1 MKSRTFSLKGDILW
15 SRTPDTLAV
24 CPGHYVV
31 CEDGR
36 CAGVFPTL
44 PERFSGIPVYDYSDR
59 LIIPGLVDL
68 HAHAPQYAF
77 RALGMDLEL
86 LEWLD
91 TQTFPQEARYADLDY
106 ARRAYT
112 LFVDD
117 LRRSS
122 TTRAVLFGTLHVDA
136 TLTLMGLLEDSG
148 LITYVGKVN
157 MDRNSPDC
165 LREESAAASL
175 AATRR
180 WLEGCQGLTRSRPIL
195 TPRFIPSCSD
205 ALMEGL
211 RDLQRETGLPVQ
223 SHLSENQ
230 GEIAWVA
237 ELCPDSAGYGDAY
250 DRFGLFG
257 GDGCPTIMAHCVW
270 SDEAER
276 ARMKQNGVFVAHCP
290 QSNVNLSSGIAPV
303 RAFLDEGL
311 SVGLGSDIAG
321 GTQLSILR
329 AMADAIQVSKLRWR
343 LQDQSLSPIT
353 LPEAFYLATR
363 GGGAFFGKVGA
374 FDPGYE
380 FDALV
385 LDDAALPCPFDLSP
399 VERLTRIVYLA
410 DDRAVTHKY
419 VSGRKLF

>member
-1 MKSRTFSLKGDILW
+1 MTNSFVLKGDILW
-15 SRTPDTLAV
+15 SRTPQDMTIRENQ
-24 CPGHYVV
+24 YVV
-31 CEDGR
+31 CEDGV

-44 PERFSGIPVYDYSDR
+44 PEHFASLPVHDYTGK

-77 RALGMDLEL
+77 RSLGMDLEL
-86 LEWLD
+86 LDWLD
-91 TQTFPQEARYADLDY
+91 TQTFPQEARYADPDY

-122 TTRAVLFGTLHVDA
+122 TTRAVLFGTLHADA

-148 LITYVGKVN
+148 LITRVGKVN

-175 AATRR
+175 AATRQ
-180 WLEGCQGLTRSRPIL
+180 WLDGCRDFTRSRPIL

-230 GEIAWVA
+230 GEIAWVS
-237 ELCPDSAGYGDAY
+237 ELCPDSTGYGDAY

-290 QSNVNLSSGIAPV
+290 QSNVNLSSGVAPV
-303 RAFLDEGL
+303 RAFLNEGL

-321 GTQLSILR
+321 GVHLSMLR
-329 AMADAIQVSKLRWR
+329 AIADTIQVSKLRWR
-343 LQDQSLSPIT
+343 LQDASLAPIT

-374 FDPGYE
+374 FESGFE

-385 LDDAALPCPFDLSP
+385 LDDAMLPCPFDLSP
-399 VERLTRIVYLA
+399 LERLTRVVYLA

-419 VSGRKLF
+419 VSGRKLM

>member
-1 MKSRTFSLKGDILW
+1 MTNSFVLKGDILW
-15 SRTPDTLAV
+15 SRTPQDMTI
-24 CPGHYVV
+24 CENQYVV
-31 CEDGR
+31 CADGV

-44 PERFSGIPVYDYSDR
+44 PERFASLPVHDYTGK
-59 LIIPGLVDL
+59 LIIPGLIDL

-77 RALGMDLEL
+77 RSLGMDLEL
-86 LEWLD
+86 LDWLD
-91 TQTFPQEARYADLDY
+91 TQTFPQEARYADPDY

-148 LITYVGKVN
+148 LITRVGKVN

-175 AATRR
+175 AATRQ
-180 WLEGCQGLTRSRPIL
+180 WLDGCRDFTRSRPIL
-195 TPRFIPSCSD
+195 TPRFIPSCSN

-230 GEIAWVA
+230 GEIAWVS
-237 ELCPDSAGYGDAY
+237 ELCPDSTGYGDTY

-270 SDEAER
+270 SDEAEW

-303 RAFLDEGL
+303 RAFLNEGL

-321 GTQLSILR
+321 GVHLSMLR
-329 AMADAIQVSKLRWR
+329 AIADTIQVSKLRWR
-343 LQDQSLSPIT
+343 LQDASLAPIT

-374 FDPGYE
+374 FESGFE

-385 LDDAALPCPFDLSP
+385 LDDAMLPCPFDLSP
-399 VERLTRIVYLA
+399 LERLTRVVYLA

-419 VSGRKLF
+419 VSGRKLM

>member
-1 MKSRTFSLKGDILW
+1 MTNCFVLKGDIIW
-15 SRTPDTLAV
+15 SRTPQELAV
-24 CPGHYVV
+24 CKDHYVV
-31 CEDGR
+31 CEDGV

-44 PERFSGIPVYDYSDR
+44 PARFAPLPVHDYTGK
-59 LIIPGLVDL
+59 LIIPGLIDL

-86 LEWLD
+86 LDWLD
-91 TQTFPQEARYADLDY
+91 TQTFPHEARYADPDY

-112 LFVDD
+112 LFADD

-136 TLTLMGLLEDSG
+136 TLTLMGLLEESG
-148 LITYVGKVN
+148 LITRVGKVN
-157 MDRNSPDC
+157 MDRNSPDVLC
-165 LREESAAASL
+165 EESAAASL
-175 AATRR
+175 SATRR
-180 WLEGCQGLTRSRPIL
+180 WLDGCRDFSRTQPIL

-205 ALMEGL
+205 ALMYGL

-230 GEIAWVA
+230 SEIAWVS
-237 ELCPDSAGYGDAY
+237 ELCPEASGYGDAY

-257 GDGCPTIMAHCVW
+257 GCPTIMAHCVW

-276 ARMKQNGVFVAHCP
+276 ARMKQNGVFIAHCP

-303 RAFLDEGL
+303 RAFLNEGL

-321 GTQLSILR
+321 GVHLSMLR
-329 AMADAIQVSKLRWR
+329 AIADTIQVSKLRWR
-343 LQDQSLSPIT
+343 LQDPSLAPIT

-374 FDPGYE
+374 FESGFA

-385 LDDAALPCPFDLSP
+385 LDDTTLPCPFDLSP
-399 VERLTRIVYLA
+399 LERLTRVAYLA
-410 DDRAVTHKY
+410 DDRAVAHKY
-419 VSGRKLF
+419 VSGRKLM

>member
-1 MKSRTFSLKGDILW
+1 MTNSFVLKGDILW
-15 SRTPDTLAV
+15 SRTPQDMSI
-24 CPGHYVV
+24 CENQYVV
-31 CEDGR
+31 CEHGV

-44 PERFSGIPVYDYSDR
+44 PERFASLPVHDYTGK

-77 RALGMDLEL
+77 RSLGMDLEL
-86 LEWLD
+86 LDWLD
-91 TQTFPQEARYADLDY
+91 TQTFPQEARYADPDY

-148 LITYVGKVN
+148 LITRVGKVN

-175 AATRR
+175 AATRQ
-180 WLEGCQGLTRSRPIL
+180 WLDGCRDFTRSRPIL

-230 GEIAWVA
+230 GEIAWVS
-237 ELCPDSAGYGDAY
+237 ELCPDSTGYGDAY

-303 RAFLDEGL
+303 RAFLNEGL

-321 GTQLSILR
+321 GVHLSMLR
-329 AMADAIQVSKLRWR
+329 AIADTIQVSKLRWR
-343 LQDQSLSPIT
+343 LQDASLAPIT

-374 FDPGYE
+374 FESGFE

-385 LDDAALPCPFDLSP
+385 LDDTMLPCPFDLSP
-399 VERLTRIVYLA
+399 PERLTRVVYLA

-419 VSGRKLF
+419 VSGRKLM

>member
-1 MKSRTFSLKGDILW
+1 MTNSMVLKGHILW
-15 SRTPDTLAV
+15 SRTPQELAV
-24 CPGHYVV
+24 CENHYLV
-31 CEDGR
+31 CEDGV
-36 CAGVFPTL
+36 CAGVFPEL
-44 PERFSGIPVYDYSDR
+44 PARFAALPVHDYTGK
-59 LIIPGLVDL
+59 LIVPGMVDL

-86 LEWLD
+86 LDWLD
-91 TQTFPQEARYADLDY
+91 TQTFPQEARYADADY

-112 LFVDD
+112 LFADD
-117 LRRSS
+117 LRRSA

-148 LITYVGKVN
+148 LVTRVGKVN
-157 MDRNSPDC
+157 MDRNSPDI
-165 LREESAAASL
+165 LREADAAASL
-175 AATRR
+175 AATRD
-180 WLEGCQGLTRSRPIL
+180 WLGRCQGFTRCRPIL

-230 GEIAWVA
+230 GEIAWVS
-237 ELCPDSAGYGDAY
+237 ELCPDAQGYGDAY

-270 SDEAER
+270 SDADER
-276 ARMKQNGVFVAHCP
+276 ARMKRNGVFIAHCP
-290 QSNVNLSSGIAPV
+290 QSNVNLSSGVAPV

-311 SVGLGSDIAG
+311 AVGLGSDIAG
-321 GTQLSILR
+321 GVHLSILR
-329 AMADAIQVSKLRWR
+329 AIADAVQVSKLRWR
-343 LQDQSLSPIT
+343 LQDQSLAPIT

-374 FDPGYE
+374 FESGYE
-380 FDALV
+380 CDALV
-385 LDDAALPCPFDLSP
+385 LDDSTLPCPFGLTPD
-399 VERLTRIVYLA
+399 ERLTRIVYLA
-410 DDRAVTHKY
+410 DDHAVAHKY

>member
-1 MKSRTFSLKGDILW
+1 MTNSFVLKGDILW
-15 SRTPDTLAV
+15 SRTPQDMTI
-24 CPGHYVV
+24 CENQYVV
-31 CEDGR
+31 CEDGV

-44 PERFSGIPVYDYSDR
+44 PEHFASLPVHDYTGK

-77 RALGMDLEL
+77 RSLGMDLEL
-86 LEWLD
+86 LDWLD
-91 TQTFPQEARYADLDY
+91 TQTFPQEARYADPDY

-122 TTRAVLFGTLHVDA
+122 TTRAVLFGTLHADA

-148 LITYVGKVN
+148 LITRVGKVN

-175 AATRR
+175 AATRQ
-180 WLEGCQGLTRSRPIL
+180 WLDGCRDFTRSRPIL

-230 GEIAWVA
+230 GEIAWVS
-237 ELCPDSAGYGDAY
+237 ELCPDSTGYGDAY

-303 RAFLDEGL
+303 RAFLNEGL

-321 GTQLSILR
+321 GVHLSMLR
-329 AMADAIQVSKLRWR
+329 AIADTIQVSKLRWR
-343 LQDQSLSPIT
+343 LQDASLAPIT

-374 FDPGYE
+374 FESGFE

-385 LDDAALPCPFDLSP
+385 LDDAMLPCPFALSP
-399 VERLTRIVYLA
+399 LERLTRVVYLA

-419 VSGRKLF
+419 VSGRKLM

>member
-1 MKSRTFSLKGDILW
+1 MTNSFVLKGDILW
-15 SRTPDTLAV
+15 SRTPQDMTI
-24 CPGHYVV
+24 CENQYVV
-31 CEDGR
+31 CEDGV

-44 PERFSGIPVYDYSDR
+44 PEHFASLPVHDYTGK

-77 RALGMDLEL
+77 RSLGMDLEL
-86 LEWLD
+86 LDWLD
-91 TQTFPQEARYADLDY
+91 TQTFPQEARYADPDY

-148 LITYVGKVN
+148 LITRVGKVN

-165 LREESAAASL
+165 LREESAAVSL
-175 AATRR
+175 AATRQ
-180 WLEGCQGLTRSRPIL
+180 WLDGCRDFTRSRPIL

-230 GEIAWVA
+230 GEIAWVS
-237 ELCPDSAGYGDAY
+237 ELCPDSTGYGDAY

-303 RAFLDEGL
+303 RAFLNEGL

-321 GTQLSILR
+321 GVHLSMLR
-329 AMADAIQVSKLRWR
+329 AIADTIQVSKLRWR
-343 LQDQSLSPIT
+343 LQDASLAPIT

-374 FDPGYE
+374 FESGFE
-380 FDALV
+380 FDALI
-385 LDDAALPCPFDLSP
+385 LDDAMLPCPFDLSP
-399 VERLTRIVYLA
+399 LERLTRVVYLA

-419 VSGRKLF
+419 VSGRKLM

>member
-1 MKSRTFSLKGDILW
+1 MTNSFVLKGDILW
-15 SRTPDTLAV
+15 SRTPQELAV
-24 CPGHYVV
+24 CENQYVV
-31 CEDGR
+31 CEDGV

-44 PERFSGIPVYDYSDR
+44 PERFIGLPVEDCTGK
-59 LIIPGLVDL
+59 LIIPGLTDL

-86 LEWLD
+86 LDWLD
-91 TQTFPQEARYADLDY
+91 TQTFPHEARYADTDY
-106 ARRAYT
+106 AERAYR

-122 TTRAVLFGTLHVDA
+122 TTRAVLFGTIHVPA
-136 TLTLMGLLEDSG
+136 TLTLMRLLEDSG
-148 LITYVGKVN
+148 LITRVGKVN
-157 MDRNSPDC
+157 MDRNSPDNLC
-165 LREESAAASL
+165 EADASASIT
-175 AATRR
+175 ATYA
-180 WLEGCQGLTRSRPIL
+180 WLDGCRSFARCRPIL

-211 RDLQRETGLPVQ
+211 HDLQRETGLPVQ

-230 GEIAWVA
+230 SEIAWVS
-237 ELCPDSAGYGDAY
+237 ELCPDADGYGDAY
-250 DRFGLFG
+250 NRFGLFG

-270 SDEAER
+270 SDPDER
-276 ARMKQNGVFVAHCP
+276 ALMRRNGVFIAHCP

-311 SVGLGSDIAG
+311 RVGLGSDIAG
-321 GTQLSILR
+321 GASLSMLR
-329 AMADAIQVSKLRWR
+329 AIADTIQVSKLRWR
-343 LQDQSLSPIT
+343 LQDASLAPIT

-374 FDPGYE
+374 FEPGFA

-385 LDDAALPCPFDLSP
+385 LDDQMLPCPFPLSP
-399 VERLTRIVYLA
+399 IERLTRVVYLA
-410 DDRAVTHKY
+410 DDRAVAHKY
-419 VSGRKLF
+419 VAGCKLM

>member
-1 MKSRTFSLKGDILW
+1 MTNSFVLKGDILW
-15 SRTPDTLAV
+15 SRTPQDMTI
-24 CPGHYVV
+24 CENQYVV
-31 CEDGR
+31 CEDGV

-44 PERFSGIPVYDYSDR
+44 PERFASLPVHDYTGK

-77 RALGMDLEL
+77 RSLGMDLEL
-86 LEWLD
+86 LDWLD
-91 TQTFPQEARYADLDY
+91 TQTFPQEARYAAPDY

-148 LITYVGKVN
+148 LITRVGKVN

-175 AATRR
+175 AATRQ
-180 WLEGCQGLTRSRPIL
+180 WLDGCRDFTRSRPIL

-230 GEIAWVA
+230 GEIAWVS
-237 ELCPDSAGYGDAY
+237 ELCPDSTGYGDAY

-303 RAFLDEGL
+303 RAFLNEGL

-321 GTQLSILR
+321 GVHAARHRRHHPGIQAALAAPGCFSRPHHPARSLLSGHPWRRRILR
-329 AMADAIQVSKLRWR
+329 
-343 LQDQSLSPIT
+343 
-353 LPEAFYLATR
+353 
-363 GGGAFFGKVGA
+363 
-374 FDPGYE
+374 
-380 FDALV
+380 
-385 LDDAALPCPFDLSP
+385 
-399 VERLTRIVYLA
+399 
-410 DDRAVTHKY
+410 
-419 VSGRKLF
+419 

>member
-15 SRTPDTLAV
+15 SRTPNTLAV
-24 CPGHYVV
+24 CPDHYVV

-36 CAGVFPTL
+36 CAGVFPAL

-91 TQTFPQEARYADLDY
+91 TQTFPQEARYADPDY

-250 DRFGLFG
+250 DPFGLFG
-257 GDGCPTIMAHCVW
+257 GDG
-270 SDEAER
+270 
-276 ARMKQNGVFVAHCP
+276 
-290 QSNVNLSSGIAPV
+290 
-303 RAFLDEGL
+303 
-311 SVGLGSDIAG
+311 
-321 GTQLSILR
+321 
-329 AMADAIQVSKLRWR
+329 
-343 LQDQSLSPIT
+343 
-353 LPEAFYLATR
+353 
-363 GGGAFFGKVGA
+363 
-374 FDPGYE
+374 
-380 FDALV
+380 
-385 LDDAALPCPFDLSP
+385 
-399 VERLTRIVYLA
+399 
-410 DDRAVTHKY
+410 
-419 VSGRKLF
+419 

>member
-1 MKSRTFSLKGDILW
+1 MTNSFVLKGDILW
-15 SRTPDTLAV
+15 SRTPQDMTI
-24 CPGHYVV
+24 CENQYVV
-31 CEDGR
+31 CEDGV

-44 PERFSGIPVYDYSDR
+44 PERFASLPVHDYTGK

-77 RALGMDLEL
+77 RSLGMDLEL
-86 LEWLD
+86 LDWLD
-91 TQTFPQEARYADLDY
+91 TRTFPQEARYADPDY

-148 LITYVGKVN
+148 LITRVGKVN

-175 AATRR
+175 AATRQ
-180 WLEGCQGLTRSRPIL
+180 WLDGCRDFTRSRPIL

-230 GEIAWVA
+230 GEIAWVS
-237 ELCPDSAGYGDAY
+237 ELCPDSTGYGDAY

-303 RAFLDEGL
+303 RAFLNEGL

-321 GTQLSILR
+321 GVHLSMLR
-329 AMADAIQVSKLRWR
+329 AIADTIQVSKLRWR
-343 LQDQSLSPIT
+343 LQDASLAPIT

-374 FDPGYE
+374 FESGFE

-385 LDDAALPCPFDLSP
+385 LDDTMLPCPFDLSP
-399 VERLTRIVYLA
+399 LERLTRVVYLA

-419 VSGRKLF
+419 VSGRKLM

>member
-1 MKSRTFSLKGDILW
+1 MTNSFVLKGDILW
-15 SRTPDTLAV
+15 SRTPQDMTI
-24 CPGHYVV
+24 CENQYVV
-31 CEDGR
+31 CEDGV

-44 PERFSGIPVYDYSDR
+44 PERFASLPVHDYTGK

-77 RALGMDLEL
+77 RSLGMDLEL
-86 LEWLD
+86 LDWLD
-91 TQTFPQEARYADLDY
+91 TQTFPQEARYADPDY

-122 TTRAVLFGTLHVDA
+122 TTRAVLFGTLHVDT

-148 LITYVGKVN
+148 LITRVGKVN

-175 AATRR
+175 AATRQ
-180 WLEGCQGLTRSRPIL
+180 WLDGCRNFTRSRPIL

-230 GEIAWVA
+230 GEIAWVS
-237 ELCPDSAGYGDAY
+237 ELCPDSTGYGDAY

-257 GDGCPTIMAHCVW
+257 GDSCPTIMAHCVW
-270 SDEAER
+270 SGEAER

-303 RAFLDEGL
+303 RAFLNEGL

-321 GTQLSILR
+321 GVHLSMLR
-329 AMADAIQVSKLRWR
+329 AIADTIQVSKLRWR
-343 LQDQSLSPIT
+343 LQDASLAPIT

-374 FDPGYE
+374 FESGFE

-385 LDDAALPCPFDLSP
+385 LDDAMLPCPFDLSP
-399 VERLTRIVYLA
+399 LERLTRVVYLA

-419 VSGRKLF
+419 VSGRKLM

>member
-36 CAGVFPTL
+36 CAGVFPAL

-136 TLTLMGLLEDSG
+136 TLTLMGLLEESG

-311 SVGLGSDIAG
+311 SAGLGSDIAG

-363 GGGAFFGKVGA
+363 GGGAFFGK
-374 FDPGYE
+374 

>member
-1 MKSRTFSLKGDILW
+1 MTNSFVLKGDILW
-15 SRTPDTLAV
+15 NRTPQDITI
-24 CPGHYVV
+24 CENQYVV
-31 CEDGR
+31 CENGV

-44 PERFSGIPVYDYSDR
+44 PERFASLPVHDYTGK

-77 RALGMDLEL
+77 RSLGMDLEL
-86 LEWLD
+86 LDWLD
-91 TQTFPQEARYADLDY
+91 TQTFPQEARYADPDY

-148 LITYVGKVN
+148 LITRVGKVN

-175 AATRR
+175 AATRQ
-180 WLEGCQGLTRSRPIL
+180 WLDGCRNFTRSRPIL

-230 GEIAWVA
+230 GEIAWVS
-237 ELCPDSAGYGDAY
+237 ELCPDSTGYGDAY

-257 GDGCPTIMAHCVW
+257 GDSCPTIMAHCVW

-303 RAFLDEGL
+303 RAFLNEGL
-311 SVGLGSDIAG
+311 SIGLGSDIAG
-321 GTQLSILR
+321 GVHLSMLR
-329 AMADAIQVSKLRWR
+329 AIADTIQVSKLRWR
-343 LQDQSLSPIT
+343 LQDASLAPIT

-374 FDPGYE
+374 FESGFE

-385 LDDAALPCPFDLSP
+385 LDDAMLPCPFDLSP
-399 VERLTRIVYLA
+399 LERLTRVVYLA

-419 VSGRKLF
+419 VSGRKLM

>member
-1 MKSRTFSLKGDILW
+1 MAGH
-15 SRTPDTLAV
+15 PDL
-24 CPGHYVV
+24 
-31 CEDGR
+31 
-36 CAGVFPTL
+36 
-44 PERFSGIPVYDYSDR
+44 S
-59 LIIPGLVDL
+59 
-68 HAHAPQYAF
+68 
-77 RALGMDLEL
+77 
-86 LEWLD
+86 
-91 TQTFPQEARYADLDY
+91 QEARYADLDY

-136 TLTLMGLLEDSG
+136 TLTLMGLLEESG

-237 ELCPDSAGYGDAY
+237 ELCPDSTGYGDAY
-250 DRFGLFG
+250 ARFGLFG

-311 SVGLGSDIAG
+311 SAGLSSDIAG

>member
-36 CAGVFPTL
+36 CAGVFPAL

-148 LITYVGKVN
+148 LITRVGKVN

-175 AATRR
+175 AATRQ
-180 WLEGCQGLTRSRPIL
+180 WLDGCRDFTRSRPIL

-311 SVGLGSDIAG
+311 
-321 GTQLSILR
+321 
-329 AMADAIQVSKLRWR
+329 
-343 LQDQSLSPIT
+343 
-353 LPEAFYLATR
+353 
-363 GGGAFFGKVGA
+363 
-374 FDPGYE
+374 
-380 FDALV
+380 
-385 LDDAALPCPFDLSP
+385 
-399 VERLTRIVYLA
+399 
-410 DDRAVTHKY
+410 
-419 VSGRKLF
+419 

>member
-1 MKSRTFSLKGDILW
+1 MTNSFVLKGDILW
-15 SRTPDTLAV
+15 SRTPQDMTI
-24 CPGHYVV
+24 CENQYVV
-31 CEDGR
+31 CEDGV

-44 PERFSGIPVYDYSDR
+44 PERFASLPVHDYTGK

-77 RALGMDLEL
+77 RSLGMDLEL
-86 LEWLD
+86 LDWLD

-148 LITYVGKVN
+148 LITRVGKVN

-165 LREESAAASL
+165 LREESAATSL
-175 AATRR
+175 AATRQ
-180 WLEGCQGLTRSRPIL
+180 WLDGCRDFTRSRPIL

-230 GEIAWVA
+230 GEIAWVS
-237 ELCPDSAGYGDAY
+237 ELCPDSTGYGDAY

-257 GDGCPTIMAHCVW
+257 SDGCPTIMAHCVW

-303 RAFLDEGL
+303 RAFLNEGL

-321 GTQLSILR
+321 GVHLSMLR
-329 AMADAIQVSKLRWR
+329 AIADTIQVSKLRWR
-343 LQDQSLSPIT
+343 LQDASLAPIT

-374 FDPGYE
+374 FESGFE

-385 LDDAALPCPFDLSP
+385 LDDAMLPCPFDLSP
-399 VERLTRIVYLA
+399 LERLTRVVYLA

-419 VSGRKLF
+419 VSGRKLM

>member
-24 CPGHYVV
+24 CPDHYVV
-31 CEDGR
+31 CEDGL

-44 PERFSGIPVYDYSDR
+44 PERFSGIPVYDDSDK
-59 LIIPGLVDL
+59 LIIPGLIDL

-91 TQTFPQEARYADLDY
+91 TQTFPQEARYANLDY

-136 TLTLMGLLEDSG
+136 TLTLMGLLEESG
-148 LITYVGKVN
+148 LITRVGKVN
-157 MDRNSPDC
+157 MDRNSPDSLC
-165 LREESAAASL
+165 EDNAAASL
-175 AATRR
+175 AATRQ
-180 WLEGCQGLTRSRPIL
+180 WLDGCRDFTRSRPIL

-230 GEIAWVA
+230 SEITWVA

-270 SDEAER
+270 SDAEER

-303 RAFLDEGL
+303 RAFLEEGL

-321 GTQLSILR
+321 GTHLSILR

-374 FDPGYE
+374 FEPGYE

-385 LDDAALPCPFDLSP
+385 LDDAALPCPFALTP
-399 VERLTRIVYLA
+399 LERLTRIVYLT

>member
-1 MKSRTFSLKGDILW
+1 MTNSFVLKGDILW
-15 SRTPDTLAV
+15 SRTPQDMTIRENQ
-24 CPGHYVV
+24 YVV
-31 CEDGR
+31 CEDGV

-44 PERFSGIPVYDYSDR
+44 PEHFASLPVHDYTGK

-77 RALGMDLEL
+77 RSLGMDLEL
-86 LEWLD
+86 LDWLD
-91 TQTFPQEARYADLDY
+91 TQTFPQEARYADPDY

-122 TTRAVLFGTLHVDA
+122 TTRAVLFGTLHADA

-148 LITYVGKVN
+148 LITRVGKVN

-175 AATRR
+175 AATRQ
-180 WLEGCQGLTRSRPIL
+180 WLDGCRDFTRSRPIL

-230 GEIAWVA
+230 GEIAWVS
-237 ELCPDSAGYGDAY
+237 ELCPDSTGYGDAY

-303 RAFLDEGL
+303 RAFLNEGL

-321 GTQLSILR
+321 GVHLSMLR
-329 AMADAIQVSKLRWR
+329 AIADTIQVSKLRWR
-343 LQDQSLSPIT
+343 LQDASLAPIT

-374 FDPGYE
+374 FESGFE

-385 LDDAALPCPFDLSP
+385 LDDAMLPCPFDLSP
-399 VERLTRIVYLA
+399 LERLTRVVYLA

-419 VSGRKLF
+419 VSGRKLM